1 MATPKQSLDQQ
12 QSQLMRVKNSG
23 LISYNGS
30 PIEDNDEEEMS
41 KSALAA
47 FRAKEEEI
55 KRKKMEIRERVQAQ
69 LGRVEVETKR
79 LAEIREVSLDHIL
92 NTNFFSMFSV
102 CLFVFFKKDKSV
114 NLYIKFGSS
123 FMSRVWIIMIKIK

>member
-92 NTNFFSMFSV
+92 NTIFFSMFSV